1 MGDLHELTALETAA
15 AVRRRDVSVLDVVD
29 HALARAETVG
39 ARVGAFAV
47 LTPERARDAARALD
61 AAVAA
66 GEVPGPLVG
75 VPLAIKDLTATAGV
89 PTGRGSVVTRGS
101 IPTADD
107 DLVGLLRAAGTVSI
121 GKTAVPE
128 FGLPC
133 YTEPAG
139 APPAVTPWDPTRSAG
154 GSSGGAAAAVA
165 AGVLPVAPGSDGG
178 GSIRIPASVCGL
190 VGIKTTRGRVP
201 AGPAGGDPA
210 GLSVAGPL
218 ARTVADAAALLDALC
233 GRRTWPGEPF
243 VPAAPPAG
251 GYLGVAGAG
260 PGPRRRIGLT
270 TTPPFGD
277 LSALPGPSA
286 VADPVHV
293 VDPVC
298 VAAAEDTAELLAGLG
313 HTVEPVDVRL
323 SDEAVAAFL
332 TLWAVLALADPVA
345 PEDEERLQ
353 PLTRMLRGRGREV
366 GPMAAL
372 GALHAAQVETRR
384 IVAARAGLDAVL
396 TPSVA
401 LPPRPVGWFSADG
414 PETDFARQVAFT
426 PWTAIANL
434 TGEPA
439 IGLPLGW
446 PEVDGTTLPV
456 GVTLRGRRGE
466 EDVLVALGAE
476 LEAARPW
483 SGRRPPVW

>member
-1 MGDLHELTALETAA
+1 VSDLHELTALGTAA
-15 AVRRRDVSVLDVVD
+15 AIRRGDVRVLDVVD
-29 HALARAETVG
+29 HALERAETLG
-39 ARVGAFAV
+39 AHLGAFAV

-61 AAVAA
+61 AALVR
-66 GEVPGPLVG
+66 GEVAGPLHG
-75 VPLAIKDLTATAGV
+75 VPTAIKDLTATAGV
-89 PTGRGSVVTRGS
+89 PTGRGSVVTRGWV
-101 IPTADD
+101 PDQDD
-107 DLVGLLRAAGTVSI
+107 DLVGLLRAAGTVSL

-165 AGVLPVAPGSDGG
+165 AGVLPVAQGSDGG

-233 GRRTWPGEPF
+233 GGRSWPGEPF
-243 VPAAPPAG
+243 VPTAPPEG
-251 GYLGVAGAG
+251 GYLGVARGTS
-260 PGPRRRIGLT
+260 GPRRRIGLAT
-270 TTPPFGD
+270 APPFGD
-277 LSALPGPSA
+277 LSALLGRAA
-286 VADPVHV
+286 VPAF

-298 VAAAEDTAELLAGLG
+298 VAAVEDTAEVLASLG
-313 HTVEPVDVRL
+313 HLVEPVDVRL
-323 SDEAVAAFL
+323 SDEAIAAFL

-353 PLTRMLRGRGREV
+353 PLTRLLRARGREA
-366 GPMAAL
+366 GPVTAL

-384 IVAARAGLDAVL
+384 IVAARAGFDAVL

-466 EDVLVALGAE
+466 EALLVALGAE

-483 SGRRPPVW
+483 ADRRPPVW

>member
-1 MGDLHELTALETAA
+1 VSDLHELTALETAA
-15 AVRRRDVSVLDVVD
+15 TIRRGDVRVLDVVE
-29 HALARAETVG
+29 HALDRAETLG
-39 ARVGAFAV
+39 ARLGAFAV
-47 LTPERARDAARALD
+47 VTPDLARDAARALD
-61 AAVAA
+61 AAIGG
-66 GEVPGPLVG
+66 GEVAGPLAG
-75 VPLAIKDLTATAGV
+75 VPTAIKDLTATAGV
-89 PTGRGSVVTRGS
+89 PTGRGSVVTRGWL
-101 IPTADD
+101 PEFDD

-133 YTEPAG
+133 YTEPEG
-139 APPAVTPWDPTRSAG
+139 APPAVTPWDVTRSAG

-165 AGVLPVAPGSDGG
+165 AGVLPVAQGSDGG

-218 ARTVADAAALLDALC
+218 ARTVADAAAFLDALC
-233 GRRTWPGEPF
+233 GGRSWPGEPF
-243 VPAAPPAG
+243 VPAAPPPDG
-251 GYLGVAGAG
+251 GYLGVAQAA
-260 PGPRRRIGLT
+260 PGPRRRIGLAT
-270 TTPPFGD
+270 SPPFGD
-277 LSALPGPSA
+277 LTGVLGPEALPA
-286 VADPVHV
+286 V

-298 VAAAEDTAELLAGLG
+298 VAAAEETAAVLESLG
-313 HTVEPVDVRL
+313 HVVEPVDVHL
-323 SDEAVAAFL
+323 SDEAITAFV
-332 TLWAVLALADPVA
+332 TLWAVLALADPVDPA
-345 PEDEERLQ
+345 DEERLR
-353 PLTRMLRGRGREV
+353 PVTRLLRARGREV
-366 GPMAAL
+366 GSMAAL
-372 GALHAAQVETRR
+372 GALHVAQVETRR
-384 IVAARAGLDAVL
+384 IVASRASLDAVL

-426 PWTAIANL
+426 PWTAIANM

-439 IGLPLGW
+439 IGLPTGW
-446 PEVDGTTLPV
+446 PEVEGTTLPV

-476 LEAARPW
+476 IEAARPW
-483 SGRRPPVW
+483 AGRRPPVW

>member
-1 MGDLHELTALETAA
+1 MGDLHELTALETAE
-15 AVRRRDVSVLDVVD
+15 AVRRREVAVLDVVD
-29 HALARAETVG
+29 HALGRAETLG
-39 ARVGAFAV
+39 ARLGAFAV
-47 LTPERARDAARALD
+47 LTPERAREAARALD
-61 AAVAA
+61 AGA
-66 GEVPGPLVG
+66 EVSGPLVG
-75 VPLAIKDLTATAGV
+75 VPTAVKDLTATAGV
-89 PTGRGSVVTRGS
+89 PTGRGSVVTRGWV
-101 IPTADD
+101 PGYDD
-107 DLVGLLRAAGTVSI
+107 DLVGLLRAAGTVSL

-139 APPAVTPWDPTRSAG
+139 APPAVTPWDPSRSAG

-165 AGVLPVAPGSDGG
+165 AGVLPVAQGSDGG

-233 GRRTWPGEPF
+233 GGRTWPGEPF
-243 VPAAPPAG
+243 VPAAPPAE
-251 GYLGVAGAG
+251 GYLGVARGA
-260 PGPRRRIGLT
+260 PGPRRRIGLST
-270 TTPPFGD
+270 IPPFGD
-277 LSALPGPSA
+277 L
-286 VADPVHV
+286 ADLLGRAWAPVV

-298 VAAAEDTAELLAGLG
+298 AAAAEDTAAALEALG
-313 HTVEPVDVRL
+313 HTVEPVDLRL
-323 SDEAVAAFL
+323 SDEAIAAFL
-332 TLWAVLALADPVA
+332 TLWAVLALAEPVA
-345 PEDEERLQ
+345 PADEERLQ
-353 PLTRMLRGRGREV
+353 PLTRLLRARGREV
-366 GPMAAL
+366 GPAAGL
-372 GALHAAQVETRR
+372 GALHVAQVETRR
-384 IVAARAGLDAVL
+384 LTAARAELDAVL

-446 PEVDGTTLPV
+446 PKVDGTTLPV

-466 EDVLVALGAE
+466 EALLVALGAE

>member
-1 MGDLHELTALETAA
+1 
-15 AVRRRDVSVLDVVD
+15 
-29 HALARAETVG
+29 
-39 ARVGAFAV
+39 
-47 LTPERARDAARALD
+47 
-61 AAVAA
+61 
-66 GEVPGPLVG
+66 
-75 VPLAIKDLTATAGV
+75 
-89 PTGRGSVVTRGS
+89 VVTRGR
-101 IPTADD
+101 IPTEDD
-107 DLVGLLRAAGTVSI
+107 DVVGLLRAAGTVSI

-233 GRRTWPGEPF
+233 GGRSWPGEPF
-243 VPAAPPAG
+243 VPAAPPDC
-251 GYLGVAGAG
+251 GYLGVATAV
-260 PGPRRRIGLT
+260 PGPRRRIGLA

-277 LSALPGPSA
+277 LSALLGISTPA
-286 VADPVHV
+286 V

-298 VAAAEDTAELLAGLG
+298 VAAAEDTAQLLTALG

-332 TLWAVLALADPVA
+332 TLWAVLALGDPVA

-353 PLTRMLRGRGREV
+353 PLTRLLRARGRQV

-372 GALHAAQVETRR
+372 GALHTAQGETRR
-384 IVAARAGLDAVL
+384 IVAARADLDAVL

-446 PEVDGTTLPV
+446 PEVEGTTLPV

-466 EDVLVALGAE
+466 EALLVALGAE

>member
-1 MGDLHELTALETAA
+1 MSDLHELTALETAGA
-15 AVRRRDVSVLDVVD
+15 IRRRSVGVLDVVD
-29 HALARAETVG
+29 HALARAETLG
-39 ARVGAFAV
+39 ARLGAFAV
-47 LTPERARDAARALD
+47 VTPELARDVARALD
-61 AAVAA
+61 GAR
-66 GEVPGPLVG
+66 GRPTGPLVG
-75 VPLAIKDLTATAGV
+75 VPTAIKDLTATAGV
-89 PTGRGSVVTRGS
+89 PTGRGSVVTRGRV
-101 IPTADD
+101 PDHDD

-139 APPAVTPWDPTRSAG
+139 APPAVTPWDPGRSAG

-165 AGVLPVAPGSDGG
+165 AGVLPVAQGSDGG

-210 GLSVAGPL
+210 GLSVPGPL

-233 GRRTWPGEPF
+233 GWPGAGIRSWPGEPF
-243 VPAAPPAG
+243 VPEAPPEA
-251 GYLGVAGAG
+251 GYLGVARGR
-260 PGPRRRIGLT
+260 PGPRQRIGLS
-270 TTPPFGD
+270 TTPPYGD
-277 LSALPGPSA
+277 LSALLGPAS
-286 VADPVHV
+286 VPVV

-298 VAAAEDTAELLAGLG
+298 AAAAEDTAAVLASLG
-313 HTVEPVDVRL
+313 HTVEPVDLRL
-323 SDEAVAAFL
+323 SDEAVGAFV

-345 PEDEERLQ
+345 PADEERLQ
-353 PLTRMLRGRGREV
+353 PLTRLLRARGREV
-366 GPMAAL
+366 GPMTAL
-372 GALHAAQVETRR
+372 GALHTVQVETRR
-384 IVAARAGLDAVL
+384 IVAARAHIDAVL

-426 PWTAIANL
+426 PWTAIANM

-439 IGLPLGW
+439 IGLPMGW
-446 PEVDGTTLPV
+446 PDVEGTTLPV

-483 SGRRPPVW
+483 AHRRPPVW

>member
-1 MGDLHELTALETAA
+1 MSDLHELTALETAA
-15 AVRRRDVSVLDVVD
+15 AVRRRDVRVLDVVE
-29 HALARAETVG
+29 HALLRAETVG
-39 ARVGAFAV
+39 ATVGAFAV

-61 AAVAA
+61 AALAA
-66 GEVPGPLVG
+66 GVASGPLTG

-89 PTGRGSVVTRGS
+89 PTGRGSVVTRGW
-101 IPTADD
+101 IPDHDD

-133 YTEPAG
+133 YTEPVG
-139 APPAVTPWDPTRSAG
+139 APPAVTPWDPSRSAG

-165 AGVLPVAPGSDGG
+165 AGVLPIAQGSDGG

-218 ARTVADAAALLDALC
+218 ARTVADAAALLDVLC
-233 GRRTWPGEPF
+233 GDRTWPGEPF
-243 VPAAPPAG
+243 VPLAPPG
-251 GYLGVAGAG
+251 EGYLGVASGG

-277 LSALPGPSA
+277 LSALLGPTPPA
-286 VADPVHV
+286 V
-293 VDPVC
+293 VDPLC
-298 VAAAEDTAELLAGLG
+298 AAAAEDTAAVLAGLG
-313 HTVEPVDVRL
+313 HIVEPVDVLL
-323 SDEAVAAFL
+323 SDEAIAAFL

-345 PEDEERLQ
+345 PEDEDRLQ
-353 PLTRMLRGRGREV
+353 PLTRLLRARGREV

-372 GALHAAQVETRR
+372 GALHAVQVETRR
-384 IVAARAGLDAVL
+384 IVAARAHLDAVL

-466 EDVLVALGAE
+466 EALLVALGAE
-476 LEAARPW
+476 VETARPW

>member
-1 MGDLHELTALETAA
+1 MSDLHELTALETAA
-15 AVRRRDVSVLDVVD
+15 AVRRGDIRVLDVVD
-29 HALARAETVG
+29 HALDRAETVG
-39 ARVGAFAV
+39 ARLGAFAV
-47 LTPERARDAARALD
+47 VTGERARDAARGID
-61 AAVAA
+61 AALARD
-66 GEVPGPLVG
+66 EVSGPLVG
-75 VPLAIKDLTATAGV
+75 VPTAIKDLTATAGV
-89 PTGRGSVVTRGS
+89 PTGRGSVATRGRV
-101 IPTADD
+101 PEVDD

-139 APPAVTPWDPTRSAG
+139 SPPAVTPWDPSRSAG

-165 AGVLPVAPGSDGG
+165 GGVLPVAQGSDGG

-210 GLSVAGPL
+210 GLSVPGPL

-233 GRRTWPGEPF
+233 GGRTWPGEPF
-243 VPAAPPAG
+243 VPDAPPVG
-251 GYLGVAGAG
+251 GYLGVADAG
-260 PGPRRRIGLT
+260 PGPRRRIGLS

-277 LSALPGPSA
+277 LSALLGPTSTPA
-286 VADPVHV
+286 V

-298 VAAAEDTAELLAGLG
+298 VAAAEDTADLLASLG
-313 HTVEPVDVRL
+313 HVVEPVDVRL
-323 SDEAVAAFL
+323 SEEAIAAFL
-332 TLWAVLALADPVA
+332 TLWAVLSLGDPVA

-353 PLTRMLRGRGREV
+353 PLTRLLRWRGREV
-366 GPMAAL
+366 GSTAAL
-372 GALHAAQVETRR
+372 GALHVAQVETRR

-426 PWTAIANL
+426 PWTAIANM

-466 EDVLVALGAE
+466 EAVLVALGAE

-483 SGRRPPVW
+483 AGRRPPVW